1 MKSENDEMV
10 AVFGANVSQFGD
22 EVSIQTDDG
31 GHARRSLIENKGFEN
46 DWFKVY
52 FQ

>member
-1 MKSENDEMV
+1 MKEVNNEMV
-10 AVFGANVSQFGD
+10 AVFGANVTELGG
-22 EVSIQTDDG
+22 EVQVHSDDV

-52 FQ
+52 IQ

>member
-1 MKSENDEMV
+1 MKEANNEMI

-22 EVSIQTDDG
+22 EVSIHTDDV
-31 GHARRSLIENKGFEN
+31 GHARRSLIEGKGFEN